1 MQWMCTRE
9 EHQEPVSEEGQQDR
23 RSPRTHSDVCGPMPS
38 SSINGL
44 RYSGQIMEE
53 NILQRI
59 REYLQRC
66 WDQDLQQN
74 GVAERKN
81 RTMLEAVKIKI
92 FLRAYG

>member
-1 MQWMCTRE
+1 
-9 EHQEPVSEEGQQDR
+9 
-23 RSPRTHSDVCGPMPS
+23 
-38 SSINGL
+38 
-44 RYSGQIMEE
+44 MEK
-53 NILQRI
+53 IYLKRI

-92 FLRAYG
+92 FLCAYGQKQQ